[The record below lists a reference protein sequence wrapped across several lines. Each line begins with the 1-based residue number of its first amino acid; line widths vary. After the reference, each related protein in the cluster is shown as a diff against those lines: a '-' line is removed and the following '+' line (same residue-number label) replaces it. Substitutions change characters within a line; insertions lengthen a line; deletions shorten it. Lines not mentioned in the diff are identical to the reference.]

1 MKSCFSANENCKLR
15 RLESSTPPRV
25 CTGKN
30 ITNSTSDARLR
41 PAFDFR
47 GKTQQTNRP
56 VKRTTK
62 ASQKRRRQRT
72 HINQVR
78 QVVDVVLE
86 NGGVGRFQSQQVL
99 VARFDRLQLVLRVL
113 GLALMRRMRKKKR
126 EGEEEEEETDHNKV
140 NRGWGGETNLMRR
153 ESTSD

>member
-1 MKSCFSANENCKLR
+1 M
-15 RLESSTPPRV
+15 
-25 CTGKN
+25 
-30 ITNSTSDARLR
+30 R

-47 GKTQQTNRP
+47 GKTLQTNRP
-56 VKRTTK
+56 VKRTK

-78 QVVDVVLE
+78 QVMDVVLE

-113 GLALMRRMRKKKR
+113 GLALMRRIRKKKEKAKR
-126 EGEEEEEETDHNKV
+126 KKKKQTTTK
-140 NRGWGGETNLMRR
+140 
-153 ESTSD
+153 